1 MVLPTKPDVFPNTAT
16 ADWIAQALS
25 ELKTTD
31 PAKLI
36 VEHPDGIRF
45 SAINTPPPAYTTP
58 LTTQNNWLSGWQ
70 PAPTD
75 DNNRL
80 TDYLPYLTL
89 IDLSTFS
96 VSAAQ
101 HFITHLQPNKPK
113 YRVPAPAA
121 YQATDVLLAE
131 DSLINAVIGNACDE
145 LDQIPLVIDPAYSYE
160 IAGHQVFDAGLSGT
174 DTLIYII
181 SALHHWI
188 KIAGHQCLQSLH
200 ITMATDQDYL
210 VSIARLRALRL
221 LVQAI
226 TPVPIPIYVLTS
238 RRMLTYNDAHNNL
251 IRQTLAAM
259 AAVVGTADGVWIQT
273 LDNSFEARRLAFNIL
288 LLLKHESL
296 LDKVADPTGGS
307 YTIESLT
314 NAYVKEVQQ
323 RLAPYSGSASGAPSE
338 ALAILTAEKK
348 FQQWAHTYQQALTQ
362 RLKKN
367 TQIIVGVNK
376 YPPPQGITPPPVA
389 DLPADVFYHEN
400 AYFSSNT

>member
-16 ADWIAQALS
+16 ADWIAQALN

-36 VEHPDGIRF
+36 IEHPDGIRF
-45 SAINTPPPAYTTP
+45 SAINAAPPAYTNP
-58 LTTQNNWLSGWQ
+58 LTTQNSWLSGWQ

-75 DNNRL
+75 DNNRV
-80 TDYLPYLTL
+80 TDYLPYIEL

-96 VSAAQ
+96 VSDAQ
-101 HFITHLQPNKPK
+101 DFITHLQPNTPK

-121 YQATDVLLAE
+121 YQATNVLLAK
-131 DSLINAVIGNACDE
+131 DDLIDAVIGSASDDLNR
-145 LDQIPLVIDPAYSYE
+145 IPLAIDPAYSYE

-181 SALHHWI
+181 SALHHRI
-188 KIAGHQCLQSLH
+188 KITGHQCLQSLH

-226 TPVPIPIYVLTS
+226 TPMPIPIYVLTS

-296 LDKVADPTGGS
+296 LDKVADPIAGS

-314 NAYVKEVQQ
+314 KAYVEEVQQ
-323 RLAPYSGSASGAPSE
+323 RLAPYSASAPPAE
-338 ALAILTAEKK
+338 ALAMMTAEKK
-348 FQQWAHTYQQALTQ
+348 FQQWAHTYQQALTD

-376 YPPPQGITPPPVA
+376 YPPPQGLTPPPTA
-389 DLPADVFYHEN
+389 QLPAAVFYHEN